1 MEYNFDKVYDRMGS
15 DSIKWE
21 KQLKFGVPS
30 GLTPFWIADTDFA
43 TLPQAVEAMRARL
56 EHPIFGY
63 TFTPEKVLEAVQG
76 WYKRR
81 HGVDLPV
88 SAYATAHGVV
98 TSIWFSI
105 RAFTQEGDGVLV
117 STPVYDPFFVVI
129 EDQNRKKVDCPLVY
143 EDGAYH
149 IDWEQLDAKLAT
161 VKAMIF
167 CNPHNPTGNVWT
179 AQEVERVVQLCKKHD
194 VWLFSD
200 EIHGDV
206 ALYGNR
212 CTSAAQFAAEYDKM
226 VVYTAISKT
235 FNMAGLESSCNII
248 PNPDYKAALVNCM
261 HGAWLMGPNC
271 MANPA
276 IAACYTYGDEWVDQ
290 MNAYLTENAE
300 YVIHTLAEKAPAIK
314 VVKPQGT
321 YLMWLDFNA
330 FGMTSKQITDELVK
344 EYGVAVGDGSGYG
357 NAEGFIRFNIGC
369 PRATLEKG
377 VEALCRFAAS
387 KKER

>member
-88 SAYATAHGVV
+88 SAYAAAHGVV

-248 PNPDYKAALVNCM
+248 PNPEGRFGQLHARRLADGPQLHGQPRHRRLLHLWRRVGGPDERLPHRKCRICDPYAGREGPRHQGGEAPGHLPDVAGFQRLRHDQQADHRRAGEGVWRGGGRRLRLRQCGRVHPFQYRLPPRDFGERRRSAL
-261 HGAWLMGPNC
+261 P
-271 MANPA
+271 
-276 IAACYTYGDEWVDQ
+276 
-290 MNAYLTENAE
+290 
-300 YVIHTLAEKAPAIK
+300 
-314 VVKPQGT
+314 
-321 YLMWLDFNA
+321 
-330 FGMTSKQITDELVK
+330 
-344 EYGVAVGDGSGYG
+344 
-357 NAEGFIRFNIGC
+357 
-369 PRATLEKG
+369 
-377 VEALCRFAAS
+377 LCRF
-387 KKER
+387 

>member
-88 SAYATAHGVV
+88 SAYAAAHGVV

-143 EDGAYH
+143 EGGAYH
-149 IDWEQLDAKLAT
+149 ID
-161 VKAMIF
+161 
-167 CNPHNPTGNVWT
+167 
-179 AQEVERVVQLCKKHD
+179 
-194 VWLFSD
+194 
-200 EIHGDV
+200 
-206 ALYGNR
+206 
-212 CTSAAQFAAEYDKM
+212 
-226 VVYTAISKT
+226 
-235 FNMAGLESSCNII
+235 
-248 PNPDYKAALVNCM
+248 
-261 HGAWLMGPNC
+261 
-271 MANPA
+271 
-276 IAACYTYGDEWVDQ
+276 
-290 MNAYLTENAE
+290 
-300 YVIHTLAEKAPAIK
+300 
-314 VVKPQGT
+314 
-321 YLMWLDFNA
+321 
-330 FGMTSKQITDELVK
+330 
-344 EYGVAVGDGSGYG
+344 
-357 NAEGFIRFNIGC
+357 
-369 PRATLEKG
+369 
-377 VEALCRFAAS
+377 
-387 KKER
+387 